1 MKKPRLV
8 IATRGSAL
16 ALWQANWVKSRLT
29 EAHSLETEIRVIKTT
44 ADKQPELSLTRS
56 GAKGLFTKEIEEA
69 LLANEADLAV
79 HSLKD
84 LPNDQPE
91 GLKPAAYLER
101 EDPRDVLIAP
111 KGKRFADLAPGSRVG
126 TSSLRRQAQLRD
138 LRGELKFE
146 NIRGNLDTRIRKLE
160 DGDYD
165 AVVVAAAGVHRLGLK
180 ERITEYFPPEA
191 VCPAVGQGVVAIE
204 IRSADAETAK
214 LVRALDHAPTRITTE
229 AERAFLRRLG
239 GGCRI
244 PIAAHGTLISKQT
257 SKHGTLHLRGIVADP
272 EGKRLVR
279 AEIEGNPDAPE
290 QAGITLAEKLLAEGA
305 EELIRQFSE

>member
-1 MKKPRLV
+1 MLLVKKPRLV

-29 EAHSLETEIRVIKTT
+29 EAHSLEAEIRVIKTT
-44 ADKQPELSLTRS
+44 GDKQPELLLTRS
-56 GAKGLFTKEIEEA
+56 GTKGLFIKEIEEA
-69 LLANEADLAV
+69 LLAGEAHLAV

-111 KGKRFADLAPGSRVG
+111 EGKRFADLAPGSRVG
-126 TSSLRRQAQLRD
+126 TSSLRRQVQLRR
-138 LRGELKFE
+138 LRPELEFE
-146 NIRGNLDTRIRKLE
+146 DIRGNLDTRIRKLE
-160 DGDYD
+160 RGDYD

-191 VCPAVGQGVVAIE
+191 VCPAVGQGVVAVE
-204 IRSADAETAK
+204 IRSADDETAK
-214 LVRALDHAPTRITTE
+214 LVRALDHGPTRTTTE
-229 AERAFLRRLG
+229 AERIFLRRLG

-244 PIAAHGTLISKQT
+244 PIAAHGTLTKN
-257 SKHGTLHLRGIVADP
+257 GTLHLRGIVADP
-272 EGKRLVR
+272 EGKRLLR
-279 AEIEGNPDAPE
+279 AEIEGEPDTPE
-290 QAGITLAEKLLAEGA
+290 QAGISLAEKLLAQGA